1 MDRRPFLF
9 GRRKHKS
16 IRPVRFT
23 RTRGLVP
30 ALLLLAAIVSPS
42 AQPAGAQSLHLQDAA
57 TRAITSS
64 PAPVPF
70 QIGERLDYEV
80 KFGAL
85 KVGTGSMEVKELT
98 EVRGRPV
105 WHTVFTIKGGIPLYR
120 VNDVYESWFD
130 VNTLNS
136 LRYHQDVDEGSYER
150 KRRYEIFPERGMLK
164 EGDKDEEPT
173 VANPLD
179 EGSFLY
185 FVRTLSL
192 EVGKTYEFQRF
203 FKAQG
208 NPVRIRV
215 LRRETVTVPAG
226 TFKTVVLQPTFQ
238 TKGIF
243 SQNGRAEVWITD
255 DDRRMMVQ
263 MKSKLSIGSL
273 NLFLLRASGTK

>member
-1 MDRRPFLF
+1 M
-9 GRRKHKS
+9 
-16 IRPVRFT
+16 
-23 RTRGLVP
+23 P
-30 ALLLLAAIVSPS
+30 ALLLLAAIVSTG
-42 AQPAGAQSLHLQDAA
+42 AQPADAQSLHLQDAA
-57 TRAITSS
+57 VRAMASS

-70 QIGERLDYEV
+70 AVGERLDYEV

-150 KRRYEIFPERGMLK
+150 KRRYEIFPERGVFR

-179 EGSFLY
+179 DGSFLY

-192 EVGKTYEFQRF
+192 EVGKSYEFPRY
-203 FKAQG
+203 FKSQG

-215 LRRETVTVPAG
+215 LRRETVTVPGG

-263 MKSKLSIGSL
+263 MKSKLSFGSL

>member
-1 MDRRPFLF
+1 MKRSMHVFA
-9 GRRKHKS
+9 
-16 IRPVRFT
+16 V
-23 RTRGLVP
+23 
-30 ALLLLAAIVSPS
+30 LLGLAA
-42 AQPAGAQSLHLQDAA
+42 
-57 TRAITSS
+57 
-64 PAPVPF
+64 VPF
-70 QIGERLDYEV
+70 TAPLAGGQTLASIQDMASRPLPANALAVPFTVGERLDYEV
-80 KFGAL
+80 KFGSL
-85 KVGTGSMEVKELT
+85 KVGNGSMEVKEIT

-130 VNTLNS
+130 VATFNS

-150 KRRYEIFPERGMLK
+150 KRRYEIFPERGMFR

-179 EGSFLY
+179 DGSFLY
-185 FVRTLSL
+185 FVRTLAL
-192 EVGKTYEFQRF
+192 EVGKTYEFARY

-243 SQNGRAEVWITD
+243 SQNGKAEVWITD

-263 MKSKLSIGSL
+263 MKSKLSFGSL
-273 NLFLLRASGTK
+273 NLYLRGSKGTK